1 MAEKGTA
8 RKRAPARQQ
17 MREAIKETEGRVAER
32 AVEGSAQAK
41 QLASLQ
47 QMLTDQG
54 RKTAVER

>member
-1 MAEKGTA
+1 LQQQAE
-8 RKRAPARQQ
+8 RAYQQ
-17 MREAIKETEGRVAER
+17 VQDIAVR

-54 RKTAVER
+54 RKSGGER